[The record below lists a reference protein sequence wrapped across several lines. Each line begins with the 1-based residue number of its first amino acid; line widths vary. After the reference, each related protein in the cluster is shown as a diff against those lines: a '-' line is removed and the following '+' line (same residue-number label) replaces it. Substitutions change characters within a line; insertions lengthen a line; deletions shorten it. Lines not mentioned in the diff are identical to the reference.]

1 MNESTHDVTRLLQ
14 AWGRGDA
21 VALDTLVPLVYD
33 ELHRLAH
40 CYMAR
45 EWAAHTLQ
53 TTALVHEAYV
63 RLVDANEVDWKN
75 RVHFF
80 AISANVMRRILVEF
94 ARSRGSQKRGGDV
107 QKVSLEE
114 ARIPSPEADEDL
126 LALDSALTALA
137 AFDPRKAK
145 VVEMRF
151 FGGFTEQETAETLGV
166 SSDTVLRDWKSAKL
180 WLYREM
186 RRGEET

>member
-1 MNESTHDVTRLLQ
+1 MNGSTHDVTRLLQ
-14 AWGRGDA
+14 AWGGGDTA
-21 VALDTLVPLVYD
+21 ALDTLVPLVYD

-40 CYMAR
+40 RYMAR
-45 EWAAHTLQ
+45 EWVANTLQ

-63 RLVDANEVDWKN
+63 RLVDANQVEWKN

-80 AISANVMRRILVEF
+80 AISANVMRRVLVEV

-114 ARIPSPEADEDL
+114 ATIPSPEADEDL

-151 FGGFTEQETAETLGV
+151 FGGFTEQETAEALGV